1 MMVKVIHLH
10 GNMMKHAG
18 FLGFELEGGKW
29 GYFKS
34 KGYGFGLFW
43 TLPKIAILR
52 GFWNTAISHSLGS
65 KAVRDRLVT
74 GDLDLPFCN
83 PRVHTTSA

>member
-1 MMVKVIHLH
+1 MLAFLVSNWKVASGVILSQKDMVLD
-10 GNMMKHAG
+10 
-18 FLGFELEGGKW
+18 
-29 GYFKS
+29 
-34 KGYGFGLFW
+34 GFGLFW

>member
-34 KGYGFGLFW
+34 KGYGFGWFW
-43 TLPKIAILR
+43 TVL
-52 GFWNTAISHSLGS
+52 
-65 KAVRDRLVT
+65 DVT
-74 GDLDLPFCN
+74 KDCYLKRFLKYC
-83 PRVHTTSA
+83 H